1 MTSGA
6 ARLGA
11 ALGVLSAFTMALVHG
26 GLTAWAAGVLAV
38 GGLALVA
45 VVLFVPSETP
55 ARRLC
60 RLIQAWQNSTAGAAR
75 PEPSDRSAPP
85 SLTRDGL

>member
-11 ALGVLSAFTMALVHG
+11 VLGTVAAFVTAMVQG
-26 GLTAWAAGVLAV
+26 GLTAWAAGALAV

-45 VVLFVPSETP
+45 AVLFVPSETP

-60 RLIQAWQNSTAGAAR
+60 RLLQAWQTPTAGAAG
-75 PEPSDRSAPP
+75 PEPSRRPAPP
-85 SLTRDGL
+85 SAPQDGL

>member
-11 ALGVLSAFTMALVHG
+11 ALGALAAFTMALVHG
-26 GLTAWAAGVLAV
+26 GLTAWAAGALAV

-45 VVLFVPSETP
+45 AVLFVPSETP

-60 RLIQAWQNSTAGAAR
+60 RLIQAWQSSPAEAAG
-75 PEPSDRSAPP
+75 PEPGPYPTPS
-85 SLTRDGL
+85 SLTQDGL

>member
-1 MTSGA
+1 MIGGA

-11 ALGVLSAFTMALVHG
+11 ALGALAAFVLALVHG
-26 GLTAWAAGVLAV
+26 GLTVWAAVALAA

-45 VVLFVPSETP
+45 AVLFVPSETP

-60 RLIQAWQNSTAGAAR
+60 RLIQAWQSSPAGAAG
-75 PEPSDRSAPP
+75 PEPSHRSAPP